1 VRINDG
7 MKLAGNPAVTAKRLR
22 RGVGSASQV
31 VAALLALAILVC
43 CGPQTGYAGTE
54 DAQSGSSD
62 SKRVAAAN
70 SGNYR
75 RILPDI
81 QASEVPRGKTPRRP
95 PRLDDP
101 LDAAYQFHLARNA
114 AAGGDYNLAQ
124 QRMQE
129 ALQADP
135 SESRFRWWHSSQAL
149 RQMDPGAFV
158 WNLLPAVRATIA
170 DPLARRLLL
179 IQAHQAAI
187 LLLGILWSVMI
198 VAYLISHWRYLA
210 HALVAL
216 SMRDKNHLPNRWIPW
231 LLIAGTLAIRPGWI
245 GLLAVLSVPLTIQAR
260 GRNRWALVSVWV
272 TMVFLLFPHWPM
284 VRNSLPALDPESE
297 TNLLERASRMPPSP
311 LLVTALEKRI
321 AEADD
326 NYRLSRLQ
334 LALAVQRA
342 RAGRYRDS
350 NKLFQAVLAQEPQNV
365 AGLVGLANNT
375 YYQGSLDTAVQG
387 YLAARKLAPDRG
399 EIPYN
404 LAQVYFKKLFIP
416 EASEALKDARTL
428 GFNPPPWKTSTGNAN
443 SYSPVVY
450 LGPDPVTIAASCAW
464 EEKDYPPLAHLASW
478 GHFLGC
484 PPLSLFLLL
493 VASLALAIAV
503 IFGWSNRG
511 DSRNCD
517 NCGKIICADCC
528 CVREGIWL
536 CNGCGETA
544 ERARSDMVLATLLK
558 NRSRTAGMAHSV
570 VVARMSRLF
579 PGAGHLVLG
588 ETGRAFLRCTILA
601 VGIYLVAFGWIFDLS
616 TEWLTPGLVLAE
628 ETIDRV
634 WFPVPAAAWCGWNF
648 WSVTTGAVLIAIA
661 YLIAL
666 LDGSNMRH
674 RTPERFILGSC
685 EPDQVPKAA
694 ARRLV

>member
-1 VRINDG
+1 MRINDG
-7 MKLAGNPAVTAKRLR
+7 LKLAGNPVATAKRQR
-22 RGVGSASQV
+22 RGVGSAGQV
-31 VAALLALAILVC
+31 VTALVALAMLVC
-43 CGPQTGYAGTE
+43 CWPQTGYADTE
-54 DAQSGSSD
+54 DARSSASGG
-62 SKRVAAAN
+62 KRAVSTG

-75 RILPDI
+75 KVLPDV

-101 LDAAYQFHLARNA
+101 LDAAYQFHLARSA
-114 AAGGDYNLAQ
+114 AAGGNYDLAQ
-124 QRMQE
+124 QRMQD
-129 ALQADP
+129 ALHADP
-135 SESRFRWWHSSQAL
+135 SESRFRWWHASQSL
-149 RQMDPGAFV
+149 RQFDPGAFV
-158 WNLLPAVRATIA
+158 WNLLPAVKATFA
-170 DPLARRLLL
+170 DPLARRQLL
-179 IQAHQAAI
+179 IQTHQGAI
-187 LLLGILWSVMI
+187 LWLGVLWSVMI
-198 VAYLISHWRYLA
+198 TAYLIAHWRYLA
-210 HALVAL
+210 HDLVAM
-216 SMRDKNHLPNRWIPW
+216 SMRNKNHVPNRWLPW
-231 LLIAGTLAIRPGWI
+231 LLIAATLAIRPGWI
-245 GLLAVLSVPLTIQAR
+245 GLLAVLSIPLTIQAR

-272 TMVFLLFPHWPM
+272 AMVFLLFPHWPL

-311 LLVTALEKRI
+311 LLTTALEKRI

-326 NYRLSRLQ
+326 TYRQSRLQ

-342 RAGRYRDS
+342 RAGRYRGSD
-350 NKLFQAVLAQEPQNV
+350 KLFQAVLAYDPQNV
-365 AGLVGLANNT
+365 AALVGLANNT

-428 GFNPPPWKTSTGNAN
+428 GFNPPPWQADTGSAN

-450 LGPDPVTIAASCAW
+450 LGPDPATIAASCAW

-493 VASLALAIAV
+493 VASLALAIAL
-503 IFGWSNRG
+503 IFGWGNRG

-528 CVREGIWL
+528 RVREGIWL

-570 VVARMSRLF
+570 VVARMSRLL

-588 ETGRAFLRCTILA
+588 ETTKALLRCTLLA
-601 VGIYLVAFGWIFDLS
+601 AGIYLVAFGWVFDLS
-616 TEWLTPGLVLAE
+616 AEWQSPGLVLAE
-628 ETIDRV
+628 ETVNQV
-634 WFPVPAAAWCGWNF
+634 WFPLPLAAWCGWNF
-648 WSVTTGAVLIAIA
+648 WSMTTGAVLIAIA

-674 RTPERFILGSC
+674 RMPERFILGST
-685 EPDQVPKAA
+685 EPDQIPRAA